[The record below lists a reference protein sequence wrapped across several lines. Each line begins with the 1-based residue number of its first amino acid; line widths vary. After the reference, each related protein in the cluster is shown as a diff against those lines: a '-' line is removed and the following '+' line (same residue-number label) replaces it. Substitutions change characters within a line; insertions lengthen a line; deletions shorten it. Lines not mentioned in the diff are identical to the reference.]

1 MIIHFCEPKVHF
13 EYILSIEV
21 NQMVMIETFVRP
33 EKADTVLQQLS
44 DQGFSAATRVGVLG
58 RGKQKG
64 LKVQSVYYD
73 ELPKELLMIVV
84 QDEDESRVIDIIIK
98 SARTGKDGAF
108 GDGKIFVTPVKTAY
122 TISSAEEGL

>member
-1 MIIHFCEPKVHF
+1 MDRDIILYNGV
-13 EYILSIEV
+13 IR
-21 NQMVMIETFVRP
+21 MVMIETFVRP
-33 EKADTVLQQLS
+33 EKAETVLSELAN
-44 DQGFSAATRVGVLG
+44 QGFFAATRAGVLG

-73 ELPKELLMIVV
+73 ELPKELIMMVV
-84 QDEDESRVIDIIIK
+84 QDEEEQKVIDIIIK

-122 TISSAEEGL
+122 TISTAAEGL